1 MDYGRLLHQ
10 LPDEL
15 RTFIRKYEALSKKL
29 INNKWSTKFNEI
41 CLEED
46 ILPNFTRIRH
56 HDPAVGKTRTTLKY
70 RRYLLEREIEQ
81 KKKHAIELKNQ
92 KEECFTNINSF
103 TYNFIYL

>member
-46 ILPNFTRIRH
+46 ILPNFTRIYIYIY
-56 HDPAVGKTRTTLKY
+56 VTGNSCNQ
-70 RRYLLEREIEQ
+70 EIREIPGRE
-81 KKKHAIELKNQ
+81 
-92 KEECFTNINSF
+92 T
-103 TYNFIYL
+103 